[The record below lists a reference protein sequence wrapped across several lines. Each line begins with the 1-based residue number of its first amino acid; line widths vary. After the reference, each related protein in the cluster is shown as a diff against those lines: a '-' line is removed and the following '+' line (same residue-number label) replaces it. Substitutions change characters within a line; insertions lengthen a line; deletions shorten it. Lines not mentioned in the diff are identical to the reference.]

1 MIVDSE
7 LGTRSPTALGLNRTQ
22 RHLHVPG
29 TRTDSEEGYTLQ
41 YSTLQAFCFFYTL
54 RRIVP
59 ATYSST
65 HRRFRLASAPQ
76 SWSWYGITLLCII
89 VLSLISMIRTCI
101 SYQYMCMY
109 VNSTD
114 LLDTD
119 TTDDS
124 DAVLTGTR
132 RSEFVGIALFLFLF
146 LLHYTAPHHS
156 LNPLNYHYFIQPWQ
170 RLHLHLHLYTSLVPR
185 VVLARSVGI
194 TMCTGL
200 GNMRPKYPFSHRLY

>member
-1 MIVDSE
+1 MWRRSSGTTYMYSKLHVGDSLYYESTMIVDSE

-76 SWSWYGITLLCII
+76 S
-89 VLSLISMIRTCI
+89 
-101 SYQYMCMY
+101 
-109 VNSTD
+109 
-114 LLDTD
+114 
-119 TTDDS
+119 
-124 DAVLTGTR
+124 
-132 RSEFVGIALFLFLF
+132 
-146 LLHYTAPHHS
+146 
-156 LNPLNYHYFIQPWQ
+156 
-170 RLHLHLHLYTSLVPR
+170 
-185 VVLARSVGI
+185 
-194 TMCTGL
+194 
-200 GNMRPKYPFSHRLY
+200 